1 MKEPTINPE
10 WRTSTVVAL
19 CQSMREAQ
27 DFGAMP
33 ILADALQDADCDD
46 EELLGTLRAGSQG
59 YSCDAA
65 LVACVWSDKGEE
77 AVRWLMNFA
86 DVNDC
91 PRFDVLFAGATGNH
105 HENARPQDDP
115 EDYDG
120 YYNSRNE
127 DGYLHFGGT
136 DAHGSIPAVFWDYV
150 ILASGKPIPGS
161 ERAEYFSCS
170 C

>member
-1 MKEPTINPE
+1 MKEPTIRPE
-10 WRTSTVVAL
+10 WRTSNVVAL

-65 LVACVWSDKGEE
+65 LVACVWSEKGEE

-86 DVNDC
+86 DTHDC
-91 PRFDVLFAGATGNH
+91 PRFDVLFAAATGNH
-105 HENARPQDDP
+105 HENDDG
-115 EDYDG
+115 DG
-120 YYNSRNE
+120 YGFSRIA
-127 DGYLHFGGT
+127 DWDDKYLHFNGS
-136 DAHGSIPAVFWDYV
+136 DAHGEIPAVFWDYV
-150 ILASGKPIPGS
+150 VLASGKPIPGN
-161 ERAEYFSCS
+161 ERPEYFSCS